1 MSTFLLISAQ
11 YGTLLLIR
19 IPGMC
24 NISKYVYFDGT
35 YATVTGKKF
44 KTNEMDWNL
53 ISENQN

>member
-1 MSTFLLISAQ
+1 
-11 YGTLLLIR
+11 
-19 IPGMC
+19 MC